1 MTFRDLLAMA
11 SDFATVVTSVTAIL
25 FAVWSYRRTVQ
36 QAKLQNSSVL
46 VNTLK
51 QQFESSECR
60 ESRRR
65 LASELLAAHEAKHG
79 SSHRP
84 KLERDSYLVLEIFE
98 QIGYLVRREV
108 LDEGIVW
115 SVFAWDVIRYAEAL
129 KQSTDQDLL
138 QAARRR
144 CEQPTLFSDFE
155 SLAARLRAIGIREHR
170 GRRDTYNWAELKEY
184 LEAECGGISVYE
196 EPPHSPG
203 QESGNSLS
211 SDQRQP

>member
-1 MTFRDLLAMA
+1 MA

-129 KQSTDQDLL
+129 KQAAGGDLL
-138 QAARRR
+138 QAARLR
-144 CEQPTLFSDFE
+144 CGQPTLFSDFE
-155 SLAARLRAIGIREHR
+155 LLASRLRTVGVEENP
-170 GRRDTYNWAELKEY
+170 GRRDTYNWQELVDY
-184 LEAECGGISVYE
+184 LRTECGGVSGYEE
-196 EPPHSPG
+196 EPPLSAP
-203 QESGNSLS
+203 QSGSSMS